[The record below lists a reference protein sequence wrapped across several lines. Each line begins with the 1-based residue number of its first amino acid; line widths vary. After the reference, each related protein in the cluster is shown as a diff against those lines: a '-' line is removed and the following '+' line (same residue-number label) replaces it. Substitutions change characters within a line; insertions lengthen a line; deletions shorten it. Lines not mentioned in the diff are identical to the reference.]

1 MTQTYRF
8 NPGRAIVVAQAMLDI
23 DNRTLAARLG
33 VHEMTVCRMRA
44 ADDLK
49 VNKLLE
55 VANVF
60 NMDLMELLLLGDKQ

>member
-1 MTQTYRF
+1 
-8 NPGRAIVVAQAMLDI
+8 MLDI

-55 VANVF
+55 VADVF